1 MIERVIAI
9 LQSAG
14 FDFTAKE
21 LADIFWL
28 AVQMEPSPE
37 SSPSQTEKQPES
49 PIIQQ
54 QDSPNQSSD
63 IPKPQL
69 PNIPATQERKAP
81 ISLPTSQ
88 SKTVKST
95 QSQEEAI
102 PIKIPAATALRNALA
117 LGRALRPLMRKVP
130 SFTEKILD
138 EEATVYRFAEDK
150 IGIPVLKSTPERW
163 LELALV
169 TEETSITEI
178 WEPTI
183 REFQR
188 LLKHHG
194 AFRDVRTWK
203 LKATETSSQTKV
215 QLFPQNSTGINEST
229 PHNPN
234 VLIDPKG
241 RRLILLIS
249 DCISP
254 IWRKKLIYPVL
265 DLWGKRGLVTILQLL
280 PERFW
285 NRTALADEIP
295 VLLSSLTAGVYNSR
309 LIVELW
315 DEDDIDDFADE
326 SPSEILSSLI
336 SIPVITLEPE
346 PLLIWSK
353 VIAGQGNIS
362 TAGFKFSLQKSAEI
376 SEQSPTTPHLSASD
390 LVNRFRATAS
400 LQARQLAGLMAA
412 SPVSVS
418 VVHLIQQTLLPDSTQ
433 IHVAEVF
440 ISGLLKRI
448 PIFRQDNPDYI
459 TYEFIDGV
467 RELLRDF
474 VPSNKQISVI
484 DKLSEFI
491 AKALN
496 LSRDKFEAQILKYQ
510 ENDALEKQIRPFAE
524 LKAQVLRQLGG
535 DYSLEAEKLEAIN
548 KISYLSSF
556 FYQYTGEYACAV
568 KWGGEAG
575 IWQRESEPEH
585 LLISSQ
591 GQVQFRS
598 RFGLAV
604 IQNLTVEGQTL
615 SWSFDNN
622 ETAASITFKENSEN
636 TYFWE
641 ENQTGKL
648 FEGWLNYPNEGR
660 IDFRGRFVISDT
672 PQFFEFTFQSATII
686 LIDDSINTQ
695 TFNFEI
701 AFVEINHSTQ
711 INNSNIL
718 EVVDTAVFNQTKQ
731 HLSEIEQA
739 LLDGT
744 FKNLTYKQIY
754 NQIVESAN
762 YSESEE
768 YLRHRIGGQLWKVL
782 TEIVGENVN
791 KKNAKA
797 IMNQWAVRSH
807 LTIHRYS
814 AEATGF
820 VQDLGNDT
828 QLEMMLIP
836 GDTFVMGSPPEE
848 LEHRDYERPQHI
860 VTVQPFFMGK
870 YPVTQAQWKVVA
882 ALPQVNR
889 ELESDPSKFKGE
901 NRPVERVSWYE
912 ALEFCDRL
920 SQHTGKSYRLPSEA
934 EWEYACRTGTTTPF
948 HFGETI
954 TSELANYNATQ
965 VYGRGVEGAYRQETT
980 SVGSFGV
987 ANAFG
992 LYDMHGNV
1000 LEWCLDDWHGSYEG
1014 APTDGSPWFDNKNDN
1029 LYQKRKRAVLRG
1041 GSWIYSPGNCR
1052 SACRLN
1058 FSRDNHVNLIGFRI
1072 VCAAGR
1078 ILE

>member
-1 MIERVIAI
+1 MIERAIAI
-9 LQSAG
+9 LQEAG

-28 AVQMEPSPE
+28 AVQMEPLPQ
-37 SSPSQTEKQPES
+37 SSPLQQKKQPEL
-49 PIIQQ
+49 PIVEQ
-54 QDSPNQSSD
+54 QDSPNQSLD
-63 IPKPQL
+63 TPKSQQL
-69 PNIPATQERKAP
+69 PDIPATQEPKAP

-88 SKTVKST
+88 PKTGKST
-95 QSQEEAI
+95 QSQEAI
-102 PIKIPAATALRNALA
+102 PIKVPAATALRNALA

-138 EEATVYRFAEDK
+138 EEATVYRFAEDQ

-169 TEETSITEI
+169 IEETSITEI

-203 LKATETSSQTKV
+203 LKATETSSPTKV

-254 IWRKKLIYPVL
+254 IWRKKLIHPVL

-295 VLLSSLTAGVYNSR
+295 VLLSFLTAGVYNSR
-309 LIVELW
+309 LIAELW

-326 SPSEILSSLI
+326 NPSEILSSLI

-346 PLLIWSK
+346 PLLTWSK

-390 LVNRFRATAS
+390 LVSRFRAIAS

-440 ISGLLKRI
+440 ISGLLRRI
-448 PIFRQDNPDYI
+448 PISRQDNPDYI
-459 TYEFIDGV
+459 TYEFVDGV

-491 AKALN
+491 AKTLS

-510 ENDALEKQIRPFAE
+510 ENDALEKQIRPFAQ

-535 DYSLEAEKLEAIN
+535 DYALEAEKLEAIN
-548 KISYLSSF
+548 KIYHLNGF
-556 FYQYTGEYACAV
+556 FNEYAGEYACAV
-568 KWGGEAG
+568 KWGGETG
-575 IWQRESEPEH
+575 TWQRESEPEH
-585 LLISSQ
+585 LLFSGQ
-591 GQVQFRS
+591 GEVQFRS
-598 RFGLAV
+598 RFGLAG
-604 IQNLTVEGQTL
+604 IQSLTVEGQTL

-622 ETAASITFKENSEN
+622 QTAASITFKENSQDSS
-636 TYFWE
+636 FWS

-660 IDFRGRFVISDT
+660 IDFRGRLIISDDFPPLQELIFEVAT
-672 PQFFEFTFQSATII
+672 ITIEDEIEIQPFEFEVATI
-686 LIDDSINTQ
+686 
-695 TFNFEI
+695 E
-701 AFVEINHSTQ
+701 
-711 INNSNIL
+711 L
-718 EVVDTAVFNQTKQ
+718 ERKWSALGTKAPVIKRSRQ
-731 HLSEIEQA
+731 QAQYFIE
-739 LLDGT
+739 
-744 FKNLTYKQIY
+744 N
-754 NQIVESAN
+754 
-762 YSESEE
+762 
-768 YLRHRIGGQLWKVL
+768 
-782 TEIVGENVN
+782 
-791 KKNAKA
+791 
-797 IMNQWAVRSH
+797 
-807 LTIHRYS
+807 
-814 AEATGF
+814 
-820 VQDLGNDT
+820 LGNGVG
-828 QLEMMLIP
+828 LEMVSIP
-836 GDTFVMGSPPEE
+836 EGSFMMGSPEDE
-848 LEHRDYERPQHI
+848 LERSSSESPQHQ
-860 VTVQPFFMGK
+860 VTVPAFFMGK
-870 YPVTQAQWKVVA
+870 YTVTQAQWQAVVS
-882 ALPQVNR
+882 LPQVNR
-889 ELESDPSKFKGE
+889 ELRPDPSNFKGA
-901 NRPVERVSWYE
+901 NLPVERVSWYD
-912 ALEFCDRL
+912 AVEFCNRL
-920 SQHTGKSYRLPSEA
+920 SQHTGKTYRLPSEA
-934 EWEYACRTGTTTPF
+934 EWEYACRAGTTTPF
-948 HFGETI
+948 HFGEII
-954 TSELANYNATQ
+954 TSELANYNASE
-965 VYGRGVEGAYRQETT
+965 VYSVAVKGKYREQTRYVGR
-980 SVGSFGV
+980 FKV

-992 LYDMHGNV
+992 LCNMHGNV
-1000 LEWCLDDWHGSYEG
+1000 WEWCLDNWHNNYED
-1014 APTDGSPWFDNKNDN
+1014 APTDGSPWLDDNDN
-1029 LYQKRKRAVLRG
+1029 FFEKEGNPLLRG
-1041 GSWIYSPGNCR
+1041 GSWDSAPKNCR
-1052 SACRLN
+1052 SA
-1058 FSRDNHVNLIGFRI
+1058 SRNHFDFRGVLSIDIGFRV
-1072 VCAAGR
+1072 VCAVGR
-1078 ILE
+1078 FIQ